1 MMVNQE
7 FRNLLNDAIIF
18 FETIGA
24 MNELA
29 ERDLIDLD
37 EIMTEEHENY
47 IENLCNKYNIDIEIE
62 DNDSVLEAEDLL
74 YGFFIQQL
82 KLSYENG
89 FKAGLEESRKRYIF

>member
-7 FRNLLNDAIIF
+7 FRDILHDAVTF
-18 FETIGA
+18 FEIIGA

-29 ERDLIDLD
+29 ERDLIDLN
-37 EIMTEEHENY
+37 EIMTEEHRNY
-47 IENLCNKYNIDIEIE
+47 IENLCNKYNIDIEIN

-74 YGFFIQQL
+74 YGFFIEQL

-89 FKAGLEESRKRYIF
+89 FKAGLDESRKRYIF

>member
-1 MMVNQE
+1 MEE
-7 FRNLLNDAIIF
+7 FKKLLNDAVIF

-29 ERDLIDLD
+29 ERDYDLD
-37 EIMTEEHENY
+37 KIMTKEHKIY
-47 IENLCNKYNIDIEIE
+47 IEDLCNKYKIDIEIN

-89 FKAGLEESRKRYIF
+89 FKAGLDESRKRYIF

>member
-1 MMVNQE
+1 ME
-7 FRNLLNDAIIF
+7 KFEKLLYDAITF

-29 ERDLIDLD
+29 ERDYDLD
-37 EIMTEEHENY
+37 KIMTEEHKIY
-47 IENLCNKYNIDIEIE
+47 IEDLCNKYNIDIEID

-74 YGFFIQQL
+74 YGFFVQQL

-89 FKAGLEESRKRYIF
+89 FKAGLDESRKRYIF